1 MGLLIE
7 VEVVGLLLE
16 SIKERFILDIHIWRK
31 DLRKQWHF
39 GRALRS
45 KRTILTQLRDHGD
58 HGGVWLSD
66 KNENARKA
74 DI

>member
-1 MGLLIE
+1 MSSSLSLLLQSDLEFREAVEMGLRIE

-16 SIKERFILDIHIWRK
+16 SIKERFLLDIHIWRK

-45 KRTILTQLRDHGD
+45 KRTILT
-58 HGGVWLSD
+58 VP
-66 KNENARKA
+66 AP
-74 DI
+74 